1 MPKILISCG
10 EPSGD
15 LYAGA
20 LAVEIRRRAPDAS
33 VFGLGGQRLLA
44 GGGELLEDYRGLS
57 VTGIFEALRVLPR
70 SLAALRRLLAAVRHN
85 RPDVLV
91 AVDFPDFNFR
101 LASAVRRFGVPVV
114 YYVSPQLWAW
124 RPSRMKVM
132 KRIADR
138 VLVIFP
144 FEEEIYRRANVPVEF
159 VGHPLIDLVRPQQP
173 RETFLQEQGL
183 DPGRPAIALLPGSR
197 PNEVHRLL
205 PVMSAAARIVADRL
219 PGAQF
224 VVARAPSLEDR
235 LFSRVQ
241 WGDVRPVI
249 VLART
254 DAVLAAADV
263 AVTASGTAT
272 VQAALHDR
280 PMVVV
285 YRLSP
290 LSYWLFRRFVRVD
303 TFAMVNLIAGTRVVP
318 ELIQDGCTP
327 DSIASEVLNYLTNP
341 GHVERVRSA
350 LREVRRRL
358 GGPGAS
364 GRAAEAVLQIAR
376 GQRGQTP

>member
-44 GGGELLEDYRGLS
+44 GGGELLADYRGLS

-70 SLAALRRLLAAVRHN
+70 SLAALRRLIDAVRQD

-144 FEEEIYRRANVPVEF
+144 FEEEIYRHASVPVEF
-159 VGHPLIDLVRPQQP
+159 VGHPLIDLVRTQQP
-173 RETFLQEQGL
+173 RETFLQEQGI
-183 DPGRPAIALLPGSR
+183 DPARPVVALLPGSR

-205 PVMSAAARIVADRL
+205 PVMSEAARIVADRL
-219 PGAQF
+219 PGVQF
-224 VVARAPSLEDR
+224 VVARAPSLDDR
-235 LFSRVQ
+235 LFSRVR
-241 WGDVRPVI
+241 WRGVRPAI

-254 DAVLAAADV
+254 DDVLAAADV

-285 YRLSP
+285 YKLSP
-290 LSYWLFRRFVRVD
+290 LSYRLFRRFVKVD

-318 ELIQDGCTP
+318 ELIQDDCTP
-327 DSIASEVLNYLTNP
+327 GAIASEVLRYLTDP
-341 GHVERVRSA
+341 DSVERVRSA
-350 LREVRRRL
+350 LREVRQRL
-358 GGPGAS
+358 GDPGAS
-364 GRAAEAVLQIAR
+364 GRAAEAVLRVAR